1 MNQLFSTSNRPTS
14 WTKTMRVTSKSDPR
28 RQGADDSVV
37 PKFRPSIL
45 VVDDDPSVAGMLR
58 DALDLR
64 GYDVFLACNGLE
76 GLHVLGG
83 QVVEGILLDIQMPEM
98 DGPTMLD
105 ELRWLGYQT
114 PVVVMSGDL
123 NGSTLRQLAKEG
135 AQGFMFKPFSLPALH
150 RLCVTVFE
158 NHGVG
163 FSAENHSYLV

>member
-1 MNQLFSTSNRPTS
+1 MNQLSSTYTRSTSWVNAKP
-14 WTKTMRVTSKSDPR
+14 VTVKSDPR
-28 RQGADDSVV
+28 RQIADDAVV
-37 PKFRPSIL
+37 RLFRPSIL
-45 VVDDDPSVAGMLR
+45 VVDDDPSVARMLR
-58 DALDLR
+58 DALDIW
-64 GYDVFLACNGLE
+64 GYEVFLACNGLE

-98 DGPTMLD
+98 DGQTMLD

-135 AQGFMFKPFSLPALH
+135 AQGFMIKPFSLPALH
-150 RLCVTVFE
+150 RLCVTIFE

-163 FSAENHSYLV
+163 VSTDNHSFFV